1 MFFYR
6 RAKGYEGID
15 RWGRGRRRVGG
26 RRLRRLDEKAEI
38 ILFEKGEYI
47 SFANC
52 GLPYYIGGEIEQQ
65 SALTLQ
71 TPQSFR
77 RRFNIDVRVRNE
89 VVGLDTQRKCVKV
102 RDLKDGS
109 EYQESYDELILSPG
123 AAPIIPPL
131 EGVEDERVF
140 TLRSIPDSVRIKN
153 HINQAH
159 PASAAVIG
167 GRLYRG

>member
-1 MFFYR
+1 M
-6 RAKGYEGID
+6 
-15 RWGRGRRRVGG
+15 
-26 RRLRRLDEKAEI
+26 
-38 ILFEKGEYI
+38 
-47 SFANC
+47 
-52 GLPYYIGGEIEQQ
+52 
-65 SALTLQ
+65 
-71 TPQSFR
+71 
-77 RRFNIDVRVRNE
+77 RVRNE